1 MRKKILFIRYS
12 IKECHGMTGSPVAQ
26 RMTHHKKKPHP
37 SKQHCWEG
45 YRKVGMKNGA
55 HGMVNNCVKKKH

>member
-1 MRKKILFIRYS
+1 
-12 IKECHGMTGSPVAQ
+12 MTGPPVAQ